1 MRRIE
6 SEADVAAG
14 LVALRAIDPRLAP
27 IIDSAGAVPLRRR
40 SGGFSGMAR
49 MVVGQ
54 QVSAAAA
61 EAIWRRFVERLGGE
75 PTAAAL
81 AALDDAELKGAGLST
96 PKVRTLRALT
106 EACAGGLDLDL
117 QARLPAAE
125 AIENL
130 CRVKGIGPW
139 TAEVWLLFSAG
150 HPDVWPGGDLALR
163 IAMGEGLGL
172 GDRPAEAVCRREAE
186 AWAPWRGVAARL
198 FWAYYAACRSGREG
212 V

>member
-1 MRRIE
+1 MGLIE
-6 SEADVAAG
+6 TEADVEAG
-14 LVALRAIDPRLAP
+14 LAALRALDPRLAP
-27 IIDSAGAVPLRRR
+27 IIDFSGPVPLRRR
-40 SGGFSGMAR
+40 SPGFSGMAR

-54 QVSAAAA
+54 QVSAVAA
-61 EAIWRRFVERLGGE
+61 EAIWRRFVGRLGGE
-75 PTAAAL
+75 PTAVAIEAL
-81 AALDDAELKGAGLST
+81 ADDELKGAGLST
-96 PKVRTLRALT
+96 PKVRALRALA

-117 QARLPAAE
+117 QSRLPAEE

-150 HPDVWPGGDLALR
+150 HPDIWPGGDLALR
-163 IAMGEGLGL
+163 VAMGEGLGL
-172 GDRPAEAVCRREAE
+172 GERPAEAVCRREAA

-198 FWAYYAACRSGREG
+198 FWAYYAACRAGREG